1 MELGFSM
8 PALLQPALVEA
19 MIHVNVSFLWLT
31 ARKRVFLYFTRAAAS
46 VSLGEMMFPVAHSS
60 MAALQAWEKVRRDEE
75 DSFVLENV

>member
-31 ARKRVFLYFTRAAAS
+31 ARKRVFFYI
-46 VSLGEMMFPVAHSS
+46 
-60 MAALQAWEKVRRDEE
+60 LQEQRHLSR
-75 DSFVLENV
+75 

>member
-31 ARKRVFLYFTRAAAS
+31 ARKRVFYI
-46 VSLGEMMFPVAHSS
+46 
-60 MAALQAWEKVRRDEE
+60 LQEQRHLSR
-75 DSFVLENV
+75 